1 MVKERRIKNTTKK
14 EDVEWP
20 ILAEEIKDLTR
31 KKKER
36 YIVYI
41 DSQTTS
47 ERKFGTHVSFK
58 NHKGGRKKEKKRRIY
73 TRARL
78 LRSRISTRR
87 RRLLAVRSP
96 SPHTPNIPYVC
107 YKVLVQWR
115 LVCALYVERIRK
127 REREKIKYLCPK
139 QTEKRERKGGI

>member
-1 MVKERRIKNTTKK
+1 MANFSRRDKRLDKK
-14 EDVEWP
+14 
-20 ILAEEIKDLTR
+20 

-78 LRSRISTRR
+78 LRSRISTR
-87 RRLLAVRSP
+87 LLAVRSP

-127 REREKIKYLCPK
+127 RERERKSNTCARNR
-139 QTEKRERKGGI
+139 QRRENEKGGI

>member
-1 MVKERRIKNTTKK
+1 MVKERRKKNTTKK

-20 ILAEEIKDLTR
+20 ILAEEIKDLKR

-58 NHKGGRKKEKKRRIY
+58 NHKGGRKKEKKEESIRVRAYCVLGYLHGDEDCWQCAPHHLTRPIY
-73 TRARL
+73 RTSAIKCGGSGAL
-78 LRSRISTRR
+78 F
-87 RRLLAVRSP
+87 VRY
-96 SPHTPNIPYVC
+96 T
-107 YKVLVQWR
+107 
-115 LVCALYVERIRK
+115 
-127 REREKIKYLCPK
+127 
-139 QTEKRERKGGI
+139 